1 MALLFAYSKN
11 LLYLCALFV
20 CNRISELHYYS
31 FIKDPERPSDGTE
44 GAASAE
50 KGNEYKQT
58 TTNIT
63 RNPNYAVMSIGSNS
77 VPLDAA

>member
-20 CNRISELHYYS
+20 CNRISELLYA
-31 FIKDPERPSDGTE
+31 IKDPERPSDRTDR
-44 GAASAE
+44 AASAE

-63 RNPNYAVMSIGSNS
+63 SN
-77 VPLDAA
+77 AATQ